1 MKLLIRLHMPHY
13 SAFHD
18 CIQRNNQL
26 FCDKFIK
33 SFYLIFEYIL
43 LNDAVHL
50 DSSSLLRKWIV
61 RLNGFTGFK
70 KGRSIRFISTP
81 IRI

>member
-18 CIQRNNQL
+18 CVQRNNQL

-50 DSSSLLRKWIV
+50 DSSSLL
-61 RLNGFTGFK
+61 
-70 KGRSIRFISTP
+70 
-81 IRI
+81 

>member
-1 MKLLIRLHMPHY
+1 MKVLMTFHWQLYI
-13 SAFHD
+13 AFHD

-43 LNDAVHL
+43 SNDAVHL
-50 DSSSLLRKWIV
+50 DSSSLL
-61 RLNGFTGFK
+61 
-70 KGRSIRFISTP
+70 
-81 IRI
+81 